1 MLDERVR
8 YYHPINFSR
17 INLNS
22 SVEDVGNSLQ
32 LAWNLGIHHAL
43 LLKVCKWIIR
53 NFVVIA
59 VIETSD
65 IARNDYQLLSRKIN
79 LKRNGWGWCC
89 THVRSSSCE
98 CGLVKRFTSGT
109 LSLLI
114 CMKLGTRS
122 NSFELRSVNRSPSM
136 ITLLVCRHVV
146 EKVMST
152 WWRRAY
158 YQLGEFY
165 KGSDSSVGI

>member
-1 MLDERVR
+1 MYDAYICSYIAFELLFKLFFRNASGPCNRFIASCGWCVEISQKVRDGTKLKVPSCKNLRLKVLVLMLDERVR

-22 SVEDVGNSLQ
+22 SVEDVDNSMQ

-59 VIETSD
+59 VKETSD

-79 LKRNGWGWCC
+79 VLFMTFWK
-89 THVRSSSCE
+89 
-98 CGLVKRFTSGT
+98 
-109 LSLLI
+109 
-114 CMKLGTRS
+114 
-122 NSFELRSVNRSPSM
+122 
-136 ITLLVCRHVV
+136 
-146 EKVMST
+146 
-152 WWRRAY
+152 
-158 YQLGEFY
+158 
-165 KGSDSSVGI
+165 SD